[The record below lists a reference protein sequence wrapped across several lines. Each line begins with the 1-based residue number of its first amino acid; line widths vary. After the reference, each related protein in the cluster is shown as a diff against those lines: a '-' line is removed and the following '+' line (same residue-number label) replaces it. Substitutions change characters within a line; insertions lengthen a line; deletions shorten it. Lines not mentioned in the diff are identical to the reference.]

1 MSEKE
6 GKIFVR
12 KTHPEAAVPAAR
24 QASYHK
30 RRLLNLIWIL
40 ALLALVSTP
49 DSSPV
54 QAAGTGCVTSGPTG
68 GTYTMKVCFTAP
80 VDGATITG
88 DTTVTATATI
98 VTGTNPGIQRMVFTI
113 NTGQLLT
120 DFQTPYTF
128 SLPTAKWADGAYT
141 IGAAALLK
149 DGFTTTQS
157 TLTLTFRNGNPS
169 TPINTNTFTPTSG
182 SSPAPGSPFVV
193 AAAGDGAS
201 GETNELNATN
211 LIAGWNPN
219 LFLYLGDVYEAGNVT
234 EFYNWYGS
242 GANFYSRFRAITDPT
257 IGNHEYT
264 ANKAPGY
271 FDYWN
276 NIPNYYS
283 FNAGGWHFITLNS
296 TSQYN
301 QVAVGKPQYNW
312 LVQDLAANPNTCTI
326 VYFHHPVFSIGP
338 QGSTASLAP
347 IWSLLAQ
354 NNVSIVLSGHDHDYQ
369 RWTAMDGSGT
379 PSATGVTQF
388 VVGTGGHGA
397 QNFVTTDSRMLVGY
411 GVSPNAIGA
420 LRLELS
426 GKTAAFKFIN
436 TAGTTLD
443 SGTVTCN
450 KAGSGPTPT
459 PTATLL
465 PATPTP
471 LPPTATPLPA
481 TATSLPAT
489 ATPLHATATPLPPTA
504 TANPATAT
512 PIPPTA
518 TPAPPTATPVP
529 PTPTPTSPAGGTL
542 TFTPVADAYVN
553 SASPATNYGTSTAL
567 RADGSPDVHSYLTF
581 TVAGSPGPVKSATLK
596 LFANS
601 ASTTGLD
608 VRGVADTTWGE
619 KTINF
624 SNAPAMA
631 GTVTGSSG
639 PFTTTPAWISIDVTA
654 LISGN
659 GTFSLAVATTNATAI
674 SLSSKESGANA
685 PQLVVGY

>member
-1 MSEKE
+1 M
-6 GKIFVR
+6 
-12 KTHPEAAVPAAR
+12 
-24 QASYHK
+24 
-30 RRLLNLIWIL
+30 IL
-40 ALLALVSTP
+40 ALLGFVTAPALNT
-49 DSSPV
+49 V
-54 QAAGTGCVTSGPTG
+54 QAASAVCVTSGPAG

-80 VDGATITG
+80 ADSVTITG
-88 DTTVTATATI
+88 DTTVTVTATL

-113 NTGQLLT
+113 NNGQLLT

-128 SLPTAKWADGAYT
+128 TLPTAKWADGIYT
-141 IGAAALLK
+141 LGAAALLK

-157 TLTLTFRNGNPS
+157 TLSLTFNNGNPS
-169 TPINTNTFTPTSG
+169 TPINTKTFTPTSG
-182 SSPAPGSPFVV
+182 SNPAPGSPFVV

-201 GETNELNATN
+201 GEVNELNATN
-211 LIAGWNPN
+211 LIASWNPN

-242 GANFYSRFRAITDPT
+242 GANFFSRFRAVTDPT
-257 IGNHEYT
+257 VGNHEYT

-296 TSQYN
+296 TSQFN

-312 LVQDLAANPNTCTI
+312 LVQDLAANPNACTI

-338 QGSTASLAP
+338 QGSTAALAP

-354 NNVSIVLSGHDHDYQ
+354 NGVSIVLTGHDHDYQ
-369 RWTAMDGSGT
+369 RWTAMDGSGI

-411 GVSPNAIGA
+411 GVSPTAIGA

-426 GKTAAFKFIN
+426 GKTAAFKFIDA
-436 TAGTTLD
+436 AGTTLD
-443 SGTVTCN
+443 SGTVICN
-450 KAGSGPTPT
+450 KAGAGPT
-459 PTATLL
+459 PTATPL
-465 PATPTP
+465 PPTATPP
-471 LPPTATPLPA
+471 APTATPLPA
-481 TATSLPAT
+481 TATALPAT
-489 ATPLHATATPLPPTA
+489 ATPLPATATPLLDTATPVSATATPLPPTA
-504 TANPATAT
+504 TPLTATATPLPATAT
-512 PIPPTA
+512 PS
-518 TPAPPTATPVP
+518 PATATPVP
-529 PTPTPTSPAGGTL
+529 PTPTSTPTTGGSL

-553 SASPATNYGTSTAL
+553 SGSPTSNFGTSTAL
-567 RADGSPDVHSYLTF
+567 RADASPDLHSYLKF
-581 TVAGSPGPVKSATLK
+581 TVTGSPGPVKSAILK

-601 ASTTGLD
+601 GSTTGVD

-619 KTINF
+619 KTINYT
-624 SNAPAMA
+624 NMPALA

-654 LISGN
+654 LITGD
-659 GTFSLAVATTNATAI
+659 GTFSLAVETTNATAI
-674 SLSSKESGANA
+674 SLASKESGANA